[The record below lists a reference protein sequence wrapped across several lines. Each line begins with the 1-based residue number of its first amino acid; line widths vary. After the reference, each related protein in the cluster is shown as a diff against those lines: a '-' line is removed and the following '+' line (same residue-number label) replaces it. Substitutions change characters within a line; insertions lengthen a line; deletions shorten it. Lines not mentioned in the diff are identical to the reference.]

1 MPTVLLPQLVD
12 LALGTPEVGAVNFN
26 VLNTLLHAMISKLG
40 LGDVTAELSDF
51 DRDFLSTGVRPIK
64 TNPSEN
70 EKDRLPPS
78 RVNVVSAS
86 DKDSAKGD
94 DSLLDEST
102 SETTDSKA
110 DATTHDA
117 PEAKKTVAPYHQLEN
132 RVAEIAK
139 ALENLNALPTTHEF
153 LIEVKGDVPSNKR
166 AVNNMWQSM
175 QMKKKVETNEEG
187 IEKLTS
193 MIEDLM
199 VELNGLKTENEAL
212 RKSMK
217 GIVDLDFEGLLKRL
231 SELEKLSKDLVS
243 KFDLLPTP
251 EEFNQFV
258 RWGDLEDALRG
269 IRTELEKMAQPQE
282 RIVIAASSQ
291 TEKIESRPPSAI
303 SSRPSSARSVG
314 PSAEL
319 LDILETLG
327 KISTEH
333 MNLEKRVTK
342 LEEEMQNKLDKG
354 ALDKLSA
361 SDDLLNEL
369 NQMKKDIEALQ
380 KEIGKMDSGTFSLDP
395 FKSKTVSASSISSS
409 HSNFCDDNKMSQPQN
424 KPQETFTDTPKSQQS
439 LEMSQSQK
447 NPQETFTD
455 IPKSQGGFEQTRNQ
469 VESTHFQFD
478 SDFDNAKIE
487 YELNS
492 AERNTDQG
500 DTDYTGNQIKDS
512 DAIGRLQ
519 KMLSLLEASID
530 KLTNTTQDLSE
541 DSQTKGKQI
550 EELYGLCKD
559 LDKKKADKEYVAME
573 VDVKADKKQLEG
585 KVNHNLFDSTTS
597 EINKAIKDIL
607 DQLAGNSDEWKN
619 MLAKLMNDLDGKL
632 DRMELNPLK
641 DWLEQKL
648 KALSKK
654 IQDGNLQWSDDE
666 AAGLKKQLIQHYHC
680 LSCDKPLEI
689 MPTGVQPN
697 LSVNQGMPPSRSP
710 RPYTTYELDQIRQ
723 HAKSFGTPEQVD
735 FYATSRQC
743 GGSHTT
749 TLPHQRFSRFTPT
762 LSSLFRDE
770 DPQEIVPLHKE
781 EVDVMGADG
790 HIYRGRVKR
799 LEAKMSGRVAYTS
812 GSRQIP
818 PETFRNNSRP
828 VSARGPGSASPIPR
842 QPQGSRTSRPQ
853 SARVQVRTEPS
864 EAQSGIS
871 TPPPEDTGREMSVEV
886 PGEVI
891 NMNGE

>member
-231 SELEKLSKDLVS
+231 SELEKLSEALRKDLNDGLKDLVS

-380 KEIGKMDSGTFSLDP
+380 KEIG
-395 FKSKTVSASSISSS
+395 
-409 HSNFCDDNKMSQPQN
+409 
-424 KPQETFTDTPKSQQS
+424 
-439 LEMSQSQK
+439 
-447 NPQETFTD
+447 
-455 IPKSQGGFEQTRNQ
+455 
-469 VESTHFQFD
+469 
-478 SDFDNAKIE
+478 
-487 YELNS
+487 
-492 AERNTDQG
+492 
-500 DTDYTGNQIKDS
+500 KDS

>member
-231 SELEKLSKDLVS
+231 SELEKLSEALRKDLNDGLKDLVS

-380 KEIGKMDSGTFSLDP
+380 KEIGKLKDHLSTSARHDVKE
-395 FKSKTVSASSISSS
+395 KS
-409 HSNFCDDNKMSQPQN
+409 
-424 KPQETFTDTPKSQQS
+424 E
-439 LEMSQSQK
+439 
-447 NPQETFTD
+447 
-455 IPKSQGGFEQTRNQ
+455 
-469 VESTHFQFD
+469 
-478 SDFDNAKIE
+478 
-487 YELNS
+487 
-492 AERNTDQG
+492 
-500 DTDYTGNQIKDS
+500 DS